1 MKIIKP
7 VLLGPKLIAVGP
19 LKCFKGGGGGSSGGG
34 GGGGGGG
41 GKGGGG
47 GGSSSS
53 SSGKGGG
60 PSQPKKSDVS
70 KGGGSSGG
78 GDPAPKKD
86 PMKDFKEKE
95 AAAAKKDKE
104 VAEAKANA
112 EQAAKERDERQQAVR
127 DATKRQEEMA
137 KEAAGRAAGRKEEE
151 DARQQEEDVSGIERT
166 AKSMTQAIEERNK
179 ALADQATEKQKSD
192 LKKFKEAESNIG
204 EQSSFAKQLA
214 GVDIEEAEQAQSDLS
229 LSKAL
234 ERQDLQRRKDAQ
246 DRKQLEEAEDL
257 RTARAA
263 DDLASKE
270 MDAAEELAA
279 EQSPF
284 SKQLAGVDIAEAEQ
298 AQKDREID
306 KKDDRGFLSKIGDVL
321 YSGDVGAFG
330 SKSLADRKRKE
341 YDDNRKRQGI
351 EEARRL
357 GRPIVFDGK
366 QYDPE
371 MQTPEEAESEK
382 QSAADLGIG
391 VDQFREEMAAE
402 AEAGPEA
409 KGLRETKSLQEALV
423 EREAGP
429 EAKGLRETKSLQEA
443 REKAIADR
451 AQMQAGSKMMQDWEG
466 DVRKKQAQ
474 MDLARGNIKAEDY
487 EAVTG
492 EKAPVDLVDKGIRA
506 GKGLVRGMVERGITP
521 TGLPDPEGAAEKAK
535 GYDLGDMAM
544 DAGLAA
550 AGPVGWAAKGLGLD
564 KKVKK
569 YVAPITDPL
578 TSAAKSI
585 TDPVVD
591 AVSGAI
597 SPITKPITDKIKS
610 GQEAVMGATDKALG
624 IKKGPVSFQE
634 AIEARAEEEAPKQ
647 PQAIAPRRGD
657 KSKSSI
663 LAPAAAIAA
672 TALAPKPK
680 PMEVPEVPEVKPAGD
695 VDIKG
700 ERGKLIED
708 LKKQASGEESL
719 AEKQVRRTQ
728 DRSLAQR
735 LAAMKSMRGQDTGSK
750 LRSFSRAS
758 DKARREA
765 EGQIEIAG
773 MKERRSAQDQLRS
786 QLDTMSREE
795 ATERWNKINRD
806 DKQRL
811 LKMNR
816 EDAIKR
822 GEYQKWLTVAAMGQK
837 FFKDEI
843 KDAGDWAKTNV
854 LDPVVEGGKKLLKK
868 GGDFISGALGFKAE
882 GGFVSGPGTETS
894 DSIPAR
900 LSDGEFVVKSSAVR
914 GLGKS
919 MGAKGKEEE
928 RKKGVDFLY
937 KLQDKMDKA
946 EKFAKGGEAYVR
958 PKKAFREAIGYE
970 GESRFHDKA
979 AKDAKHGGARRK
991 FRHFQQGGPV
1001 SLEVKGMKPQFNT
1014 PQSQGFGS
1022 VVAAQKDLQRRL
1034 EELERQLGR

>member
-1 MKIIKP
+1 M
-7 VLLGPKLIAVGP
+7 
-19 LKCFKGGGGGSSGGG
+19 
-34 GGGGGGG
+34 
-41 GKGGGG
+41 
-47 GGSSSS
+47 
-53 SSGKGGG
+53 
-60 PSQPKKSDVS
+60 D
-70 KGGGSSGG
+70 
-78 GDPAPKKD
+78 
-86 PMKDFKEKE
+86 
-95 AAAAKKDKE
+95 
-104 VAEAKANA
+104 
-112 EQAAKERDERQQAVR
+112 
-127 DATKRQEEMA
+127 
-137 KEAAGRAAGRKEEE
+137 
-151 DARQQEEDVSGIERT
+151 
-166 AKSMTQAIEERNK
+166 
-179 ALADQATEKQKSD
+179 
-192 LKKFKEAESNIG
+192 
-204 EQSSFAKQLA
+204 
-214 GVDIEEAEQAQSDLS
+214 SDLS

-270 MDAAEELAA
+270 MDAAEKLAA

-284 SKQLAGVDIAEAEQ
+284 SKQLAGVDTAEAEQ

-357 GRPIVFDGK
+357 GRPVWFDGK

-371 MQTPEEAESEK
+371 MQTPQEEESEK

-391 VDQFREEMAAE
+391 VDQFREEMQE
-402 AEAGPEA
+402 EVEAGPEA

-423 EREAGP
+423 EKEAGP

-443 REKAIADR
+443 KEKAIADR

-474 MDLARGNIKAEDY
+474 MDLARGNIKADDY

-492 EKAPVDLVDKGIRA
+492 EKAPVDLVDKGTRA
-506 GKGLVRGMVERGITP
+506 IKGLARGVVERAVTP

-535 GYDLGDMAM
+535 GYDVGDLAM

-550 AGPVGWAAKGLGLD
+550 AGPVGWVAKGLGLD
-564 KKVKK
+564 KKVKE
-569 YVAPITDPL
+569 YVSPITDPL

-591 AVSGAI
+591 AVSGVV

-610 GQEAVMGATDKALG
+610 GQEAVMGATDEALG

-634 AIEARAEEEAPKQ
+634 AIEARAEEKAPKK
-647 PQAIAPRRGD
+647 PQAIAPRRGEP

-663 LAPAAAIAA
+663 LAPLAGVAA

-680 PMEVPEVPEVKPAGD
+680 PYEPTKVPEVKPGGGKID
-695 VDIKG
+695 VQG
-700 ERGKLIED
+700 ERAGLVES

-735 LAAMKSMRGQDTGSK
+735 LAALKSMRGQDSGSK

-773 MKERRSAQDQLRS
+773 MKERRSAQDQLRA

-843 KDAGDWAKTNV
+843 KDAGDWVGTNV
-854 LDPVVEGGKKLLKK
+854 LDPVVEGGKKLVKK
-868 GGDFISGALGFKAE
+868 AGDFIGDIFSAE
-882 GGFVSGPGTETS
+882 GGHISGPGTETS

-900 LSDGEFVVKSSAVR
+900 LSDGEFVIKSSAVR
-914 GLGKS
+914 GLGKV
-919 MGAKGKEEE
+919 MGGKGKKGQRE
-928 RKKGVDFLY
+928 KGVDFLY
-937 KLQDKMDKA
+937 KLQDKMDKVEKFSEGGEVFDEFENKQFA
-946 EKFAKGGEAYVR
+946 LEELKNRGLIHKDVDDMAHTPYHEDLKFYNKPGRGNVKRKFKEHLDRKFAKGGEAYVR

-970 GESRFHDKA
+970 PESRFHDKA

-1001 SLEVKGMKPQFNT
+1001 SLDVKGMKPQFNT